1 MNGQEIPF
9 FVQSAN
15 LKTDD
20 LLLYM
25 LININKYIYM
35 DKLKLPWTGDRETY
49 IKEKMKTI
57 FQLVTSI

>member
-1 MNGQEIPF
+1 MDRKF
-9 FVQSAN
+9 LFVQSAN
-15 LKTDD
+15 LKTDEF
-20 LLLYM
+20 LLYM

-35 DKLKLPWTGDRETY
+35 DKLKLPWAGDRETY